1 VNSNET
7 IRLLILN
14 DSRDEAERLISML
27 RNAGRPSRAKHIESE
42 EGLVKLLQEQT
53 WDILIA
59 HDKTTN
65 VEPAAAIRQIKRL
78 NKDVP
83 VIFLSEETGTHI
95 TVDGLKMGACDVATV
110 DEDQHLLFI
119 MQRELQ
125 NREQR
130 TQRRNADRKLKESE
144 RRSQAL
150 LDSSKDAIAF
160 VQDGLFLYANESFGE
175 MFQYA
180 DKEDIECMPVID
192 MVAAESQNHVK
203 AFLKEFDLKGADAE
217 NTSLDFKGVTENET
231 EIDLSIDASLS
242 VYDEEVCIQFLSK
255 NAARTTAATPITK
268 AAETLNAS
276 TGTSQSQNDVSTG
289 LYSRPQLITSLEQ
302 LINSGATDENSSC
315 LLHLKLDNFES
326 LVRVPLGI
334 AKTDS
339 VLKNIA
345 SFLKKIRQNNET
357 VSRFSDDSFVFLA
370 KNNTGDQALAR
381 SLEICQA
388 LENHLIEVDNKTVQI
403 TASIG
408 VSVINE
414 VASDAYQIIDQSVMA
429 LQEIGENGNSAFVFE
444 PPVEEVPI
452 EDLDINDVV
461 QAALDAN
468 RFRLLFQPI
477 ISLRGSD
484 EDHYEVLTR
493 ILDDDQEQ
501 VEPSIFLNI
510 PQENPVLGKIDRWV
524 ILESIKI
531 LAEHR
536 AKGNHTR
543 LIINVSSHSLID
555 KEFLPWLKVAFKAA
569 ELSANAALFQITE
582 TDTTNY
588 MNAAKGFAEGLQ
600 EIGSGVSISHFGCS
614 LNPFNTL
621 KHVDASYVKVD
632 GSFTLDIQNNNE
644 SPETLSN
651 LAKELHQLDKITLVP
666 FVENASVLSTLWQ
679 AGVHYIQ
686 GHYLQAPATSM
697 DYDFGMDN

>member
-1 VNSNET
+1 MNPNET

-14 DSRDEAERLISML
+14 DSREEAERLISML

-42 EGLVKLLQEQT
+42 EGLIKLLQEQT

-83 VIFLSEETGTHI
+83 VIFLSEDSGTHI
-95 TVDGLKMGACDVATV
+95 TVDGLKMGACDVVTV
-110 DEDQHLLFI
+110 DEDQHLLFV

-130 TQRRNADRKLKESE
+130 QQQRNAGRKLKESE
-144 RRSQAL
+144 RRSQGL

-192 MVAAESQNHVK
+192 MVAEGSQGEVK

-217 NTSLDFKGVTENET
+217 NTSLSFIGLNENE
-231 EIDLSIDASLS
+231 EEVEVSIEASLS
-242 VYDEEVCIQFLSK
+242 MYDEEVCIQFLSK
-255 NAARTTAATPITK
+255 NAGRTNVAAPTSERPEAIE
-268 AAETLNAS
+268 APAS
-276 TGTSQSQNDVSTG
+276 ANQKDASTG
-289 LYSRPQLITSLEQ
+289 LYSRPQFIASLEQ
-302 LINSGATDENSSC
+302 FINSGATDEHSSC
-315 LLHLKLDNFES
+315 LLHLKLDRFDEVVS
-326 LVRVPLGI
+326 IPFGI
-334 AKTDS
+334 AKTDF
-339 VLKNIA
+339 VLSNIA
-345 SFLKKIRQNNET
+345 SFLKKNRKENET
-357 VSRFSDDSFVFLA
+357 VSRFGDSSFVILA
-370 KNNTGDQALAR
+370 KNSTGDEALKR
-381 SLEICQA
+381 SLEICNA
-388 LENHLIEVDNKTVQI
+388 LENHLIEIDTKTVQV

-408 VSVINE
+408 AAVINE

-429 LQEIGENGNSAFVFE
+429 LQEIGEGGNSAFVFE
-444 PPVEEVPI
+444 PPAVEVPM
-452 EDLDINDVV
+452 EDLDIDEVV
-461 QAALDAN
+461 QNALDAN

-484 EDHYEVLTR
+484 EEHYEVLTR
-493 ILDDDQEQ
+493 MLDDNQEQ

-531 LAEHR
+531 LSEHR

-543 LIINVSSHSLID
+543 LIINISSHSLID

-569 ELSANAALFQITE
+569 ELSANAAMFQITE

-600 EIGSGVSISHFGCS
+600 EMGSGLSISHFGCS
-614 LNPFNTL
+614 LNPFNAL